1 VNANPKSLMWATMTR
16 FVAAALFFDA
26 LVPLFPS
33 MAASYR
39 LADQQFQMLLGA
51 CYFAFAGAQ
60 LVSVSVISRLGLYES
75 VSVSCLGVGIAALC
89 LCLTDD
95 AILFAIIL
103 VFMFACNS
111 IGSNATRV
119 ALRDASSDHGF
130 KRLIA
135 WMGSV
140 VEIQQMA
147 MPFLA
152 GAMIAAL
159 GWRWAL
165 MTLVAPVMVTG
176 MWIGYAKRGR
186 KTSPSRHAATASGWG
201 KIASMPVFLRPT
213 LFAISFQL
221 AFTPISVRLPFV
233 LSEEAGLGPF
243 MMGLALS
250 AASVAVAAG
259 LLISGW
265 LAPHRSSHALVQYG
279 AGMMAAGLACMLVS
293 RAGDLTYAIVGMV
306 IVQAAFGFI
315 IIPCSA
321 DAMDACP
328 SHRARASA
336 LFGFIQ
342 PVAGGAAMLATG
354 AMAASN
360 SGITITMLMTAVSF
374 CLLSVLLVA
383 QRFAS
388 R

>member
-1 VNANPKSLMWATMTR
+1 MKIHSKSLMWATMAR
-16 FVAAALFFDA
+16 FVVVALFFDT

-33 MAASYR
+33 MVASYH
-39 LADQQFQMLLGA
+39 LTDQQFQMVLGA

-60 LVSVSVISRLGLYES
+60 LVSVPVISRLGLYRS
-75 VSVSCLGVGIAALC
+75 VSMSCLGVGIAALC
-89 LCLTDD
+89 LCLADD
-95 AILFAIIL
+95 AMLFAT
-103 VFMFACNS
+103 VFVLMFACNS

-119 ALRDASSDHGF
+119 ALRDASSEHGF
-130 KRLIA
+130 KRLTA
-135 WMGSV
+135 WLGSV
-140 VEIQQMA
+140 VEIQQIA

-152 GAMIAAL
+152 GVMIATL
-159 GWRWAL
+159 GWRYAL
-165 MTLVAPVMVTG
+165 MALVAPVMAAG
-176 MWIGYAKRGR
+176 MWIGYARKGR
-186 KTSPSRHAATASGWG
+186 ETALSRNDDDASGWK
-201 KIASMPVFLRPT
+201 KIASMPAFLIPT
-213 LFAISFQL
+213 LLAVCFEL
-221 AFTPISVRLPFV
+221 AFMPISVRLPFV
-233 LSEEAGLGPF
+233 LSEEAGLEPF

-265 LAPHRSSHALVQYG
+265 LAPHRSSRVLVQCG
-279 AGMMAAGLACMLVS
+279 AGMVAAGLACMLVGRS
-293 RAGDLTYAIVGMV
+293 EDLIYAIVGMV

-328 SHRARASA
+328 SHRTRAAA

-354 AMAASN
+354 AMEALN
-360 SGITITMLMTAVSF
+360 SSIAMVMTAVSF
-374 CLLSVLLVA
+374 CLLSLLLVA
-383 QRFAS
+383 QRCSS

>member
-1 VNANPKSLMWATMTR
+1 MTR
-16 FVAAALFFDA
+16 FVVVALFFDA

-33 MAASYR
+33 MVTSYR
-39 LADQQFQMLLGA
+39 LTDQQFQMVLGA

-60 LVSVSVISRLGLYES
+60 LVSVSVISRLGLYGS

-89 LCLTDD
+89 VCLADD
-95 AILFAIIL
+95 AMLFATVL

-130 KRLIA
+130 KRLTA
-135 WMGSV
+135 WLGSA
-140 VEIQQMA
+140 VEIQQIA

-152 GAMIAAL
+152 GAMIATL

-165 MTLVAPVMVTG
+165 MALVAPVMVAG
-176 MWIGYAKRGR
+176 MWIGYAKKGR
-186 KTSPSRHAATASGWG
+186 ETALSRHATAASDWR
-201 KIASMPVFLRPT
+201 KIASMPAFLRPT
-213 LFAISFQL
+213 LLAVSFEL
-221 AFTPISVRLPFV
+221 AFMPISVRLPFV
-233 LSEEAGLGPF
+233 LSEEAGLEPF

-265 LAPHRSSHALVQYG
+265 LAPHRSSRMLVQCG
-279 AGMMAAGLACMLVS
+279 AGMMAAGLACMLMS
-293 RAGDLTYAIVGMV
+293 RSGDLAYAIVGMV

-354 AMAASN
+354 AMEAPS
-360 SGITITMLMTAVSF
+360 SSITMVMTAVAF